1 MDSNKALEN
10 QMQKININSSN
21 TQIDNIKSKYILK
34 LIFDYLNEKKCFDII
49 KYTKKIQQTI
59 NKNSSDY
66 KKLLEIE
73 IEIMIDKNK
82 MHFEKNN
89 FININE
95 KDRKY
100 YHIYFDDNKEE
111 IKRKDLAINK
121 DEKVSKINIIIDY
134 QIKSLQNLFC
144 YCYCIVSIN
153 FKKFYRNNIINMS
166 KLFGECHSLKEINL
180 FNFNTSNVTDMS
192 EMFLGCHSLKEIN
205 LSKFNTNNVKNMSDM
220 FKRCTSIKKLNLSN
234 FNTNNVTHMKSM
246 FDACSSLERLNLSN
260 FNTNNVVTMEEM
272 FSGCVS
278 LKELNLSN
286 FKTLNTKNTK
296 KMFFNCKSLIKLNL
310 TNFNFDNVIFIE
322 SMFKLCP
329 FNLIMKIQK
338 KFKCIKEKA
347 FE

>member
-1 MDSNKALEN
+1 MDSIKDLEN
-10 QMQKININSSN
+10 QMKKINTNSSN
-21 TQIDNIKSKYILK
+21 VQFKNIKSKYILK

-49 KYTKKIQQTI
+49 KYNKKMQTI
-59 NKNSSDY
+59 INKDSNYY

-73 IEIMIDKNK
+73 IEIIFDKNK
-82 MHFEKNN
+82 AHFEKNN

-121 DEKVSKINIIIDY
+121 DDKVSKINIIIDY
-134 QIKSLQNLFC
+134 QINSLKHLFSC
-144 YCYCIVSIN
+144 CYCIVSIN
-153 FKKFYRNNIINMS
+153 FKKFYRNNIINMNC
-166 KLFGECHSLKEINL
+166 LFRECHSLKEIN
-180 FNFNTSNVTDMS
+180 FSNFNTKNVTDMS

-220 FKRCTSIKKLNLSN
+220 FKRCVSLKKLNLSN
-234 FNTNNVTHMKSM
+234 FNTNNVKNMKSM

-272 FSGCVS
+272 FSMCES

-296 KMFFNCKSLIKLNL
+296 KMFFHCKSLIKLNL
-310 TNFNFDNVIFIE
+310 ANFNFDNIIFIE
-322 SMFKLCP
+322 SMFKLCS
-329 FNLIMKIQK
+329 FNLVMKIK
-338 KFKCIKEKA
+338 RKFKCIKEKA

>member
-1 MDSNKALEN
+1 MDSKKDLEN
-10 QMQKININSSN
+10 QMKEINSNSSF
-21 TQIDNIKSKYILK
+21 THFENIKSKYILK

-59 NKNSSDY
+59 NKNSNDY

-73 IEIMIDKNK
+73 IEIMIDKNEIK
-82 MHFEKNN
+82 LGYNK
-89 FININE
+89 FIDINE

-144 YCYCIVSIN
+144 YCYSIVSIN

-166 KLFGECHSLKEINL
+166 SLFHDCSLLKEINL
-180 FNFNTSNVTDMS
+180 SNFNTSNVTDMS
-192 EMFLGCHSLKEIN
+192 EMFLGCESLKELN

-220 FKRCTSIKKLNLSN
+220 FTLCVSLKKLNLSN
-234 FNTNNVTHMKSM
+234 FNTKNVTHMKSM
-246 FDACSSLERLNLSN
+246 FYACSSLERLNLSN

-272 FSGCVS
+272 FSMCVS

-296 KMFFNCKSLIKLNL
+296 KMFFKCKSLIKLNL
-310 TNFNFDNVIFIE
+310 ANFNFDNVIFIE
-322 SMFKLCP
+322 SMFKLCS
-329 FNLIMKIQK
+329 FNLITKIKK
-338 KFKCIKEKA
+338 KFKYIKEKA